1 MKELNY
7 LALAIG
13 IALSIVTAYCV
24 ISRIEFLASSEV
36 STGKV
41 VSLKFGAHHPEI
53 TFDAGAG
60 KNYETTVSAWKF
72 VDVGQAVQIRYSS
85 DDPRSS
91 AILNTFVD
99 LWNYILLLAFLAI
112 LFLIGGLRGKPFKEN
127 TTK

>member
-1 MKELNY
+1 MKQRNY

-13 IALSIVTAYCV
+13 IVLSIVTAYCA

-36 STGKV
+36 ATGKV

-60 KNYETTVSAWKF
+60 KKYETTVSTWKF
-72 VDVGQAVQIRYSS
+72 VDVGQAIQIRYSL

-91 AILNTFVD
+91 ATINTFAD
-99 LWNYILLLAFLAI
+99 LWNYILLVAFLASM
-112 LFLIGGLRGKPFKEN
+112 FLIGGIRGKPFKESAA
-127 TTK
+127 K